1 MNALELAKE
10 LEQGHWEEGTR
21 EEAATMLRQ
30 QQAEITSLRKSFDV
44 ALIIINE
51 LEQGLE
57 SSLNLNKVQAKRTQ
71 KK

>member
-1 MNALELAKE
+1 MNAIELAKE

-57 SSLNLNKVQAKRTQ
+57 SSLNLNKAQVGR
-71 KK
+71 KKK